1 MNYIQ
6 FIYQYYKY
14 ITLAPGGFMKKLLM
28 LAVLVS
34 GNLWAGERVILKDS
48 KIIEQEVS
56 NDTVRCSPIGYGMF
70 SELKINMQAL
80 DGWTLFD
87 HTNISFGDKNIACM
101 TAGKCKGPAIKNGF
115 DLDDLIQSNP
125 RVERVEVHRE
135 VVEVRTIIESA
146 NSFKI
151 CQRRLVENLKT
162 NIGGIKFT
170 HTRGG
175 AEQDLPE
182 DACFF

>member
-1 MNYIQ
+1 
-6 FIYQYYKY
+6 
-14 ITLAPGGFMKKLLM
+14 MKKLLV

-34 GNLWAGERVILKDS
+34 GNLFAGERVILKDS

-56 NDTVRCSPIGYGMF
+56 TETVRCSAIGYGLF
-70 SELKINMQAL
+70 SELKINMQEL

-101 TAGKCKGPAIKNGF
+101 TAGKCQGIAVKNG
-115 DLDDLIQSNP
+115 LEIDDVIQSNP
-125 RVERVEVHRE
+125 RIERVVVHRE
-135 VVEVRTIIESA
+135 VLEVRTLIDSSA
-146 NSFKI
+146 TLKV

-162 NIGGIKFT
+162 VIGGIDFK
-170 HTRGG
+170 HSRGG
-175 AEQDLPE
+175 AVEELPE